1 MRQITSALIVVPEQK
16 WKNVYLEI
24 TFNLQGGEYYKL
36 LFSR

>member
-1 MRQITSALIVVPEQK
+1 MRQITFAFIVIPEQK
-16 WKNVYLEI
+16 WKDFYLEI